1 MTKTGLTVYDPHSF
15 ANLKQ
20 CVVTHLHLDVEIDF
34 ERKVLAGFV
43 DLTCEKRSQAAKS
56 LVLDTQDLNIK
67 RVTQCET
74 GKPLEHDASM
84 VDPLFG
90 TKLEIEL
97 PSSLEESA
105 LDKIRVEYE
114 TNSCSSALQWLTPE
128 QTAGKRH
135 PYLYSHCEAS
145 LRYIMLPIHARAML
159 PCQDTPGIKATYT
172 AAIRAPKALTVL
184 MSAVRDG
191 EEESGDGLTKVTR
204 FTQKVPI
211 PAYLL
216 ALVAGCLENR
226 KLGPRC
232 SVWAEKECVDLAVI
246 DFEDTELMLT
256 TAESLVGEY
265 VWGVY
270 DLLVLPP
277 SFPYGGMENPCLTFV
292 TPTLLA
298 GDKSLANVIA
308 HEIAHSWTGNLVT
321 NRTFE
326 HFWLNEGFTMFLER
340 KIIGRMFGDDTR
352 QFQALGGVED
362 LLYAVETLGADNPLT
377 SLVPC
382 LLNVHPDEAFSSIPY
397 EKGHTFLYYLEELLG
412 GPEVFNPFLKSYIE
426 KFKFKSIDTLQ
437 WKEYL
442 FQYFKDKEDVLSAV
456 DWEAWLHAPG
466 LPPKIPSYHSE
477 SVKQCE
483 ELCKRWADPD
493 GDESKFSAKDIADF
507 KPWHTELFLSFLL
520 REKPLSGKRMALLTQ
535 LYNME
540 EVRNSEIK
548 FRWLRL
554 GLCAK
559 WEPVVSHV
567 TKFLRSVGRM
577 KFVCPLFRQ
586 VRDLHAWEE
595 QRPLSISLFHEL
607 KPRMMHAVVCKLSKD
622 LALSS

>member
-1 MTKTGLTVYDPHSF
+1 MTKMGLTENDPHSF
-15 ANLKQ
+15 ARPDK

-34 ERKVLAGFV
+34 ERKILVGFV
-43 DLTCEKRSQAAKS
+43 DLTCEKRSQDANS

-67 RVTQCET
+67 RVAQSKT
-74 GKPLEHDASM
+74 GKELEYDAST
-84 VDPLFG
+84 VDPIFG
-90 TKLEIEL
+90 TKLEIQL
-97 PSSLEESA
+97 PSSMETNSA
-105 LDKIRVEYE
+105 EKVRVEYE

-128 QTAGKRH
+128 QTAGKQR
-135 PYLYSHCEAS
+135 PYLYSHCE
-145 LRYIMLPIHARAML
+145 PIHARAMV
-159 PCQDTPGIKATYT
+159 PCQDTPSVKTTYT
-172 AAIRAPKALTVL
+172 AVVRAPKELTVL
-184 MSAVRDG
+184 MSAVREG
-191 EEESGDGLTKVTR
+191 EEDSGDGATKVAR

-216 ALVAGCLENR
+216 ALVAGCLESR

-232 SVWAEKECVDLAVI
+232 TVWAEKEFVDLATI

-256 TAESLVGEY
+256 TAESLVGDY

-298 GDKSLANVIA
+298 GDKSLASVIA

-352 QFQALGGVED
+352 QFEALGGVED
-362 LLYAVETLGADNPLT
+362 LLYAVETLGAESPLT
-377 SLVPC
+377 SLVPP
-382 LLNVHPDEAFSSIPY
+382 LRGVHPDEAFSSIPY

-412 GPEVFNPFLKSYIE
+412 GPDVFNPFLKSYIE
-426 KFKFKSIDTLQ
+426 KFKYKSVDTWQ

-442 FQYFKDKEDVLSAV
+442 LQYFKDKEDVLNTV
-456 DWEAWLHAPG
+456 DWKAWLHGPG
-466 LPPKIPSYHSE
+466 LPPTIPSYRSK

-483 ELCKRWADPD
+483 DLCKRWADPD
-493 GDESKFSAKDIADF
+493 ADESEFSSRDVADF
-507 KPWHTELFLSFLL
+507 KPRHTELFLSFLL
-520 REKPLSGKRMALLTQ
+520 REKPLSSKRIALLTQ
-535 LYNME
+535 LYKME
-540 EVRNSEIK
+540 QVTNSEIK

-559 WEPVVSHV
+559 WEPIVPHV
-567 TKFLRSVGRM
+567 TKFLREVGRM
-577 KFVCPLFRQ
+577 KFVCPLFR
-586 VRDLHAWEE
+586 DLHAWED
-595 QRPLSISLFHEL
+595 QRPLSTSLFLEL
-607 KPRMMHAVVCKLSKD
+607 KPRMMHVVVCKLAKD
-622 LALSS
+622 LAISS